1 MINEPR
7 LQLEDFDMGHEDAV
21 ARYLH
26 LTKEV
31 MPKMARESGTGWPVV
46 NDHCFQRIVLDAVS
60 GGVWYDHIARPA
72 YRNMSRAQALR
83 AVALCEKIIDG
94 SADLVVLNRQSLV
107 YRGKRHSA

>member
-1 MINEPR
+1 MR
-7 LQLEDFDMGHEDAV
+7 LPLGDLDDAREDAV

-31 MPKMARESGTGWPVV
+31 MPAMARSPACTWPVV

-72 YRNMSRAQALR
+72 YRNMTSDQVQK
-83 AVALCEKIIDG
+83 AVTLCEGIISGTEDI
-94 SADLVVLNRQSLV
+94 DVLNRQSLMF
-107 YRGKRHSA
+107 RGKLKAC

>member
-1 MINEPR
+1 MR
-7 LQLEDFDMGHEDAV
+7 LPLGDLDATREDAV

-31 MPKMARESGTGWPVV
+31 MPALAKDGNRSWPVV

-72 YRNMSRAQALR
+72 YRNMTAEDATR
-83 AVALCEKIIDG
+83 AVTLCEDIIAG
-94 SADLVVLNRQSLV
+94 NADIEALNRQSLMF
-107 YRGKRHSA
+107 RGKLKTP